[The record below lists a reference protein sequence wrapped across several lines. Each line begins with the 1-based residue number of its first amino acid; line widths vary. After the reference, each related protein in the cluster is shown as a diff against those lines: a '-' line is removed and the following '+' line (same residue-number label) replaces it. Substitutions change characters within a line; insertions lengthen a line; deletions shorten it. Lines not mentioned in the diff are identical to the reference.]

1 MKFVSWNIRH
11 GGTKSKLEAIC
22 DQLAIWDADVVGL
35 SEFRSTQTSQSIA
48 KALNS
53 LGLVHQTTTQDAPDG
68 GRNFLALAS
77 KFPIEIQP
85 ASGRL
90 AELGRWLHAKVRG

>member
-53 LGLVHQTTTQDAPDG
+53 RGLVHQTTTQDAPDG